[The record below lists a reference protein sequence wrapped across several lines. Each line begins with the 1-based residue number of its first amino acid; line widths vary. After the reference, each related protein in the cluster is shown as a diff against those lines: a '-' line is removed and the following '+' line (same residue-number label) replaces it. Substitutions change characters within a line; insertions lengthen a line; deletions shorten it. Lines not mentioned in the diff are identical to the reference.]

1 MNTNDLSSLTA
12 KTKRKTS
19 INSIENYINNK
30 YGEITLSHLKQSI
43 LSEVHATINEKVI
56 SWPKTDQITYLQ
68 NHIDTLMSELY
79 FLRGE
84 LKKKYNLIKILLNK
98 TEVIK
103 HVIIRNNKILKDG
116 QPSPTNNNQKLVV
129 NDTSNTS
136 NPMNDSY
143 YNNSTENITSSN
155 HCAGL
160 QIEDDQYVSVETN
173 LHDSTSDSYKRGMNN
188 NRTINNNNI
197 NNIKANK
204 NNDHHLGEK
213 DQIKTKKLVLN
224 EKKKVFVLVDSTF
237 KHIQGWDL
245 TKKLE
250 NKHKVL

>member
-1 MNTNDLSSLTA
+1 
-12 KTKRKTS
+12 
-19 INSIENYINNK
+19 
-30 YGEITLSHLKQSI
+30 
-43 LSEVHATINEKVI
+43 
-56 SWPKTDQITYLQ
+56 
-68 NHIDTLMSELY
+68 MSELY
-79 FLRGE
+79 FLREE

-173 LHDSTSDSYKRGMNN
+173 LHDSASDSYKRSMNS
-188 NRTINNNNI
+188 NRTVNNNNI

-204 NNDHHLGEK
+204 NNDYHLGAK
-213 DQIKTKKLVLN
+213 DQIKTKKLVVN
-224 EKKKVFVLVDSTF
+224 EKKKVFVDSMV
-237 KHIQGWDL
+237 KHIQCLDL

-250 NKHKVL
+250 NKHQIFISDSSLDQK